1 MFERYTEK
9 ARRVI
14 FFARYEASQFGSPLI
29 ETEHLLLGLLR
40 EDTALAGRLSRSPLS
55 PEALRKRIEEET
67 PPREK
72 VSTSVDMPLSPA
84 CKATLKYAVE
94 EADRFQHRHIGTEHL
109 LLGLLRVERSLAAKL
124 LAEAGFNILELRE
137 ELRRAERH
145 PGRPAERREGRLED
159 YVEIHGELWSVK
171 SIREFSEY
179 YRKFHWEKRRWTP
192 RDALVQR
199 SDKTLYLYSG
209 QAYDSEQVELM
220 KGGWSEDH
228 CAICWWKLFQSD
240 SIDHAEGYTNGQD
253 WLCTECCER
262 FVNPQ
267 TPWLPPSPGR

>member
-14 FFARYEASQFGSPLI
+14 FFARYEASQFGSTLI

-40 EDTALAGRLSRSPLS
+40 EDTALTSRLSRSPLP

-67 PPREK
+67 PRREK
-72 VSTSVDMPLSPA
+72 VSTSIDMPLSSA
-84 CKATLKYAVE
+84 CMAALTYAVE
-94 EADRFQHRHIGTEHL
+94 VADRFQHRHIGTEHL
-109 LLGLLRVERSLAAKL
+109 LIGLLRVEHSLAAKL
-124 LAEAGFNILELRE
+124 LNEAGFNILELRE
-137 ELRRAERH
+137 ELRRADRH
-145 PGRPAERREGRLED
+145 PGRPAEPHGGRLKD
-159 YVEIHGELWSVK
+159 YVEIHGELWSAK
-171 SIREFSEY
+171 SVREFSEY

-192 RDALVQR
+192 RDALAQR
-199 SDKTLYLYSG
+199 SNKTLYLYSG
-209 QAYDSEQVELM
+209 QSYDSQEVELV

-228 CAICWWKLFQSD
+228 CAICWWKLFESE
-240 SIDHAEGYTNGQD
+240 SLEHGEGYTNGQD

-267 TPWLPPSPGR
+267 SPPDA